1 MGTEPLPQ
9 WADATCV
16 VCPAQRL
23 GPGEFDVADRPDPS
37 RAFDPGAGCRVDGQ
51 TGAPVCVH
59 PFRVGLPPG
68 RYASAGAPLPD
79 QDAAA
84 SSRPGGVF
92 VPTPEQLVLPESV
105 EDLEGWL
112 VAMLRTARP
121 EELSSALDQAEQLAA
136 GRFGGEEVVTA
147 LRRVLAVEIPAIAGP

>member
-1 MGTEPLPQ
+1 M
-9 WADATCV
+9 
-16 VCPAQRL
+16 
-23 GPGEFDVADRPDPS
+23 
-37 RAFDPGAGCRVDGQ
+37 
-51 TGAPVCVH
+51 
-59 PFRVGLPPG
+59 GLPPG